1 MSIHIFA
8 LHIWWNSSIF
18 FLLPLNGLIYFYF
31 LISPLCLVWG
41 LGCCWILNCLSTIY
55 FQSGTSYCL
64 LKYEFMVSILPFFWF
79 LVHCGESCTSFTQW
93 NSALHPVSFVYESI
107 FRLLLLGL
115 CYVHCILLC
124 LLFTC
129 IAYASYPS
137 IKTKN
142 AFCLRIF
149 KHPLP
154 CSPLPPPL
162 LTTTPISPHSAP
174 TGEWGCISTC
184 VCCGLR
190 ALACLS
196 VCLCVCVFVCLF
208 VFVGHF

>member
-1 MSIHIFA
+1 MPGLGAWMLLKSKLSLYNLLSIWYPILLA
-8 LHIWWNSSIF
+8 KNMNSWFSFFF
-18 FLLPLNGLIYFYF
+18 FL
-31 LISPLCLVWG
+31 V
-41 LGCCWILNCLSTIY
+41 LGA
-55 FQSGTSYCL
+55 
-64 LKYEFMVSILPFFWF
+64 
-79 LVHCGESCTSFTQW
+79 CGESCTSFTQW
-93 NSALHPVSFVYESI
+93 NSALHPVSV
-107 FRLLLLGL
+107 L
-115 CYVHCILLC
+115 CMNPSSVCSCWVSANVHCILLC
-124 LLFTC
+124 LLFTF
-129 IAYASYPS
+129 IAFASYPS

-184 VCCGLR
+184 VCCGLC

-196 VCLCVCVFVCLF
+196 VCMCVCVFVCLF